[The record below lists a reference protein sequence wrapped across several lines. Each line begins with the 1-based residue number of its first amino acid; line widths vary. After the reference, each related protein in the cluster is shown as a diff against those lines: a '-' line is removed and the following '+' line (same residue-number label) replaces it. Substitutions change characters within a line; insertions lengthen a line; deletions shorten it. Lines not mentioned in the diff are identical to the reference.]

1 MSVEKQIENMVSFIK
16 QEAREKA
23 NEITAKANEEANIER
38 MSLARKGQEVRALA
52 RVPVV
57 WLPLMLLFSL
67 GVLAE
72 TCYRIREEGEAGG
85 DQEANVRRRSVQS
98 RPPS

>member
-52 RVPVV
+52 RVPVACGC
-57 WLPLMLLFSL
+57 PSCCFSRL
-67 GVLAE
+67 VFLQKLATE
-72 TCYRIREEGEAGG
+72 FEKKEKQVEIKR
-85 DQEANVRRRSVQS
+85 QM
-98 RPPS
+98 